1 MKNRI
6 KKSMALLL
14 AVIMLLTTAPL
25 TGLDSLFASKA
36 SAAYA
41 VGDQIQYGN
50 YPQSKV
56 TDESTLALLEKKAK
70 KWRSYN
76 YYSGFGS
83 WADGKMEPSDYMF
96 YADIDVDGDGLRDY
110 RAVRIDKYRPYYTG
124 YTSSSSDSYQD
135 ENGYTTGNIYYFK
148 FEPIEWR
155 ILNPTDGLIMTKKI
169 MDSQA
174 YNNYIISTYSA
185 YWGNADKTYYANDY
199 YNSSI
204 RQWLNRD
211 FYNTAFTSSQA
222 NNIRKD
228 VTLNNDCYSSS
239 YPQYNSQESNDKI
252 FLISY
257 EEARTSAY
265 GFSSSSSTYDTAR
278 RAQGTDYA
286 KSQGLWVSGSSSY
299 YGNSWWWLR
308 SPSDYSNFVCEVYYD
323 GNSHYDHGVN
333 DTNGGVRPACRL
345 SNLKNDIDKSAISTN
360 IYNLGEETY
369 SFDNFGDSDSK
380 GGHCFGMSSTSSGY
394 YLGKLYS
401 SKIGCKNG
409 NIYALNFSKTVTDPI
424 CFYQGIQGS
433 KANGAI
439 VAGGSSYLNGRSNIS
454 SDWNNV
460 INYIKNHKYDDKG
473 TLQIGFRVNGEGGH
487 AINFLRYAVVDG
499 QERIYAYDNN
509 FPNIETYFYK
519 DSNGEIHQAPK
530 ATFGSYAIDCIA
542 LRSMPKYFN
551 SVGNY
556 FESFSCLGLIG
567 YIKHLFFAEKGTI
580 AVENATEYLIDTD
593 SERTDIVV
601 FEVPETVDSVTI
613 TPLIDNASFT
623 YLGDEYN
630 FEKADGETTGTF
642 TFSES
647 IEENSGSLTINQIT
661 PASNCTHLCHKG
673 GFIWRIVRFFWKLFK
688 INRNCSCGVAH
699 Y

>member
-6 KKSMALLL
+6 KKSLSLLL
-14 AVIMLLTTAPL
+14 VVIMLLTTAPL

-41 VGDQIQYGN
+41 VGDHIQYGN

-56 TDESTLALLEKKAK
+56 TDSSTLALLESKTKN
-70 KWRSYN
+70 WISYG
-76 YYSGFGS
+76 YYSGSGDS
-83 WADGKMEPSDYMF
+83 DDGKMEPSDYMF

-110 RAVRIDKYRPYYTG
+110 RAVRIDKYRPCYTG
-124 YTSSSSDSYQD
+124 YTSSSSTSYQD

-155 ILNPTDGLIMTKKI
+155 ILDPTDGLIMTEKI
-169 MDSQA
+169 MDSQS
-174 YNNYIISTYSA
+174 YNNYLFVESGKEDTYG
-185 YWGNADKTYYANDY
+185 YRFICWGDPEKTHYANNY
-199 YNSSI
+199 FNSSI
-204 RQWLNRD
+204 RQWLNND
-211 FYNTAFTSSQA
+211 FYYTAFNLNQV
-222 NNIRKD
+222 NNIRND
-228 VTLNNDCYSSS
+228 VEID
-239 YPQYNSQESNDKI
+239 NSAFSD
-252 FLISY
+252 S
-257 EEARTSAY
+257 RSAY
-265 GFSSSSSTYDTAR
+265 GSPSTKDKIYLLSRKDTDGKYYDGSSIYV
-278 RAQGTDYA
+278 TDYA
-286 KSQGLWVSGSSSY
+286 KSQGLSMVSSFGGRGYFWWMRSAGWFSDAADYGGIDFGDGSNTTS
-299 YGNSWWWLR
+299 
-308 SPSDYSNFVCEVYYD
+308 
-323 GNSHYDHGVN
+323 
-333 DTNGGVRPACRL
+333 TNGGVRPACRL

-454 SDWNNV
+454 SDWNSV

-661 PASNCTHLCHKG
+661 PTSNCTHLCHKG

-688 INRNCSCGVAH
+688 MNSNCSCGVAH